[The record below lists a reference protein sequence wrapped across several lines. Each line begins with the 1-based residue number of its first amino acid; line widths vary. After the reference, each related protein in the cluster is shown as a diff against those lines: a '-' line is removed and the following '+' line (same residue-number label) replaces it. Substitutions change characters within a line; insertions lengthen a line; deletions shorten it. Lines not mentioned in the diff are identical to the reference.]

1 VRRMGQQRL
10 LVGLWRA
17 GNQRGAMTA
26 CCRSKA
32 SGHVIAQQSDAC
44 GMAAVSQRQRA
55 AGGGGVLRIGERR
68 LSAESDVRQIV
79 DEFRYHPPPGGDM
92 SKREPQMTLKT
103 EERDICLNS
112 GTRGNSAP
120 TSSGWM
126 KNRFSLRAQARGR
139 TQERAL
145 GADPHAGWAAAGGR
159 AGTALFRYRVRH
171 RL

>member
-1 VRRMGQQRL
+1 VLSLRREDGARKLFPGPGRPVGHHMVDYAGMGCLFGPAYSGWACSALKTFSCRSAPRRGPSPVRRMGQQRL

-79 DEFRYHPPPGGDM
+79 DEFRYHPPRGG
-92 SKREPQMTLKT
+92 T
-103 EERDICLNS
+103 
-112 GTRGNSAP
+112 
-120 TSSGWM
+120 
-126 KNRFSLRAQARGR
+126 
-139 TQERAL
+139 
-145 GADPHAGWAAAGGR
+145 
-159 AGTALFRYRVRH
+159 
-171 RL
+171 